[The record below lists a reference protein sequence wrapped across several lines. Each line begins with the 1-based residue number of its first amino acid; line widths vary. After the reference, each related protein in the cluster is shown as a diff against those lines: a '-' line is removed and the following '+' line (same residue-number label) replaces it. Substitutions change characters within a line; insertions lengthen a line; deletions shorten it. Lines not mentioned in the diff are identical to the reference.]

1 MAPFDPLSPRQ
12 RQFVQVIERLTADRG
27 FPPTLREIAR
37 EMNVHFTR
45 AHQLARSTEWKGF
58 LRREPK
64 VARSIRVVTKPAAKP
79 GR

>member
-1 MAPFDPLSPRQ
+1 MAPHDPLSPRQ
-12 RQFVQVIERLTADRG
+12 RQFVETIARLTADRG

-37 EMNVHFTR
+37 EMKVHFTR

-58 LRREPK
+58 VRREPK
-64 VARSIRVVTKPAAKP
+64 VARSLRVTKPAAKP